1 MRLNRF
7 LALAGLSSRR
17 GAEEYIR
24 HGRVTVNGQLSTN
37 LATQVAP
44 SDQVK
49 VDGQTVRTQEF
60 VYLLLNKP
68 ADFLTTRSDE
78 RSRKT
83 IYDLLPADLPNL
95 AHVGRLDK
103 ESEGLLL
110 LTNDGDLAFRITHP
124 KFKLEKEYL
133 VTIDREIQ
141 AEDSA
146 KTKKGVYLA
155 EGRARFEAIA
165 KVNPRQVRV
174 VLTQG
179 IKRQVRR
186 VFAALGYKVKR
197 LQRVRIGPLT
207 DLGLR
212 SGQVRFLSRQEVDSL
227 TKPRRSDKK
236 VGEASRFA
244 SSKLGNAVTLRTP
257 KRQRG
262 DASSTDEG
270 AHTARA
276 VNSDNRRRKVA
287 VKNSAEDSAATIS

>member
-1 MRLNRF
+1 VRLNRF
-7 LALAGLSSRR
+7 LALAGISSRR

-24 HGRVTVNGQLSTN
+24 HGRVTVNGERKTD
-37 LATQVAP
+37 LATQVAL
-44 SDQVK
+44 SDQVR
-49 VDGQTVRTQEF
+49 VDGQVVRTQEF

-83 IYDLLPADLPNL
+83 IYQLLPADLPKL

-133 VTIDREIQ
+133 VTLDREFGT
-141 AEDSA
+141 EDSP
-146 KTKKGVYLA
+146 KTKKGVYLSD
-155 EGRARFEAIA
+155 GRARFDAIV

-179 IKRQVRR
+179 LKRQVRR

-207 DLGLR
+207 DRGLR
-212 SGQVRFLSRQEVDSL
+212 PGEVRLLSQKEVDL
-227 TKPRRSDKK
+227 L
-236 VGEASRFA
+236 A
-244 SSKLGNAVTLRTP
+244 
-257 KRQRG
+257 
-262 DASSTDEG
+262 
-270 AHTARA
+270 
-276 VNSDNRRRKVA
+276 NSDNRRRKVA
-287 VKNSAEDSAATIS
+287 TRKSTEDSAAKSSTG

>member
-7 LALAGLSSRR
+7 LALAGISSRR

-24 HGRVTVNGQLSTN
+24 RGRVTVNGELKTD
-37 LATQVAP
+37 LATQVAF
-44 SDQVK
+44 SDQVR
-49 VDGQTVRTQEF
+49 VDGKVVRTQEF

-83 IYDLLPADLPNL
+83 IYQLLPGDLPNL

-133 VTIDREIQ
+133 VTLDREFGP
-141 AEDSA
+141 EDSP
-146 KTKKGVYLA
+146 KTKKGVYLS
-155 EGRARFEAIA
+155 EGRARFDTIV

-179 IKRQVRR
+179 LKRQVRR

-197 LQRVRIGPLT
+197 LRRVRIGSLT
-207 DLGLR
+207 DRGLR
-212 SGQVRFLSRQEVDSL
+212 PGEVRLLSQKEVGL
-227 TKPRRSDKK
+227 L
-236 VGEASRFA
+236 AS
-244 SSKLGNAVTLRTP
+244 
-257 KRQRG
+257 
-262 DASSTDEG
+262 
-270 AHTARA
+270 
-276 VNSDNRRRKVA
+276 SDNRLRKA
-287 VKNSAEDSAATIS
+287 ATRKSTEDSAAKSTDG

>member
-1 MRLNRF
+1 LDGALGVVRLNRF
-7 LALAGLSSRR
+7 LALAGVSSRR

-37 LATQVAP
+37 LATKVEP

-49 VDGQTVRTQEF
+49 VDGHLVRTQEF

-83 IYDLLPADLPNL
+83 IYDLLPGDLPNL

-133 VTIDREIQ
+133 VTLDREIE
-141 AEDSA
+141 AVDSA
-146 KTKKGVYLA
+146 KTKKGVYLS
-155 EGRARFEAIA
+155 EGRARFDAIT

-186 VFAALGYKVKR
+186 VFAVLGYKVRR
-197 LQRVRIGPLT
+197 LQRVRIGPIT
-207 DLGLR
+207 DLNLR
-212 SGQVRFLSRQEVDSL
+212 TGEVRFLSRNELDL
-227 TKPRRSDKK
+227 LRKRRPTGKK
-236 VGEASRFA
+236 MSVAGVSRSPNRA
-244 SSKLGNAVTLRTP
+244 QAVSS
-257 KRQRG
+257 
-262 DASSTDEG
+262 E
-270 AHTARA
+270 
-276 VNSDNRRRKVA
+276 NRRRKVA
-287 VKNSAEDSAATIS
+287 SKESTEDSAATTSKG